1 MATISLDVYYL
12 IFRLNRTEKAYFTK
26 FGYKYEKGVKPE
38 KSLFEIIEKKIKT
51 LQNINENIE
60 DEILKMFSKKH
71 PTATFSKAKTNLYFD
86 LLSALRLYEKN
97 KVNNEKVFELYQFAQ
112 ILMKK
117 NMFKEAYTLINR
129 AEKLADE
136 NEFYELQILILQLKA
151 FVSSRLNNSK
161 NGQESLEQLNL
172 GLNFSNKLEEILKLQ
187 KQFFSLAFMQK
198 EVGTIKEN
206 DEILKLK
213 QEQAHLSEL
222 TTASVRSEMYK
233 LESLSTFAI
242 LFGNEAQSFENYKNI
257 IELLDKNPSVK
268 KNNLFKYIVISEQYL
283 QMVLLSLNI
292 EIFEE
297 KFKHFKKIDTN
308 NEQEQSWKENAEIFL
323 LSISS
328 ILTSKL
334 DMFTSL
340 ELRFN
345 ELLSKSDFLIPGYRK
360 ISIAYYMVSGF
371 FMKDD
376 FEKVCIWYNY
386 INNNRNLGVR
396 YDIDLSTRIMYIIS
410 LVSIKDYEFAENN
423 FKNLKNFYDKNNKF
437 KLDQIVISVLGK
449 FINESDGQKLLE
461 KFKDFGSKIE
471 TLTKENP
478 SEAQFLGVFDI
489 LSWLNSKIENQN
501 FYKVWRKRNLGA

>member
-1 MATISLDVYYL
+1 
-12 IFRLNRTEKAYFTK
+12 
-26 FGYKYEKGVKPE
+26 
-38 KSLFEIIEKKIKT
+38 
-51 LQNINENIE
+51 
-60 DEILKMFSKKH
+60 
-71 PTATFSKAKTNLYFD
+71 
-86 LLSALRLYEKN
+86 
-97 KVNNEKVFELYQFAQ
+97 
-112 ILMKK
+112 
-117 NMFKEAYTLINR
+117 
-129 AEKLADE
+129 
-136 NEFYELQILILQLKA
+136 
-151 FVSSRLNNSK
+151 
-161 NGQESLEQLNL
+161 
-172 GLNFSNKLEEILKLQ
+172 
-187 KQFFSLAFMQK
+187 
-198 EVGTIKEN
+198 
-206 DEILKLK
+206 
-213 QEQAHLSEL
+213 
-222 TTASVRSEMYK
+222 
-233 LESLSTFAI
+233 
-242 LFGNEAQSFENYKNI
+242 
-257 IELLDKNPSVK
+257 
-268 KNNLFKYIVISEQYL
+268 
-283 QMVLLSLNI
+283 MVLLSLNI

-297 KFKHFKKIDTN
+297 KFKHFQKIDTN

-334 DMFTSL
+334 DLFNTL